1 MVDSLDSLQ
10 AFMGLVQMGRLM
22 WCGRWSIRWC
32 SCRSLS
38 QMCSLRQKKKGELVH
53 QSLGEELW
61 ILERNSCFNASQNI
75 TLCDLLPMLP
85 LDVAISAGSQP
96 AGNIGCLLS
105 LGTAFHML
113 GTLDDLD
120 DFCCGSTGSLWD
132 SMSSMSTEVSILA
145 VQRAHVALPIF
156 VASTFRPFELPN
168 KNLRGFSPEL

>member
-1 MVDSLDSLQ
+1 
-10 AFMGLVQMGRLM
+10 
-22 WCGRWSIRWC
+22 
-32 SCRSLS
+32 
-38 QMCSLRQKKKGELVH
+38 
-53 QSLGEELW
+53 
-61 ILERNSCFNASQNI
+61 
-75 TLCDLLPMLP
+75 MLP

-120 DFCCGSTGSLWD
+120 DFCCGIAVG
-132 SMSSMSTEVSILA
+132 SMSSTEVSILA

-168 KNLRGFSPEL
+168 KNLRGFSRRSKFLIGPCLFFLKWWFSKKISCVVEFE